1 MRRARPSR
9 SRPNSRKSARALLA
23 ALRERRP
30 IEEPVALVVAHP
42 DDETLALG
50 GSLHL
55 FRRLLLIHV
64 TDGAPLSLGDAAR
77 EGFTSPAAYAA
88 ARAAELDAALALVAS
103 GGPTRMTLGISD
115 QLATAA
121 IPDITVRLHQAFTAH
136 HVRTVLTH
144 CYEGGHPDHDAVA
157 SAVQR
162 TGAEIFEF
170 AGYHADRNGALQTG
184 EFLTHPSHIAG
195 YDPPL
200 TTSPEAT
207 VIHLHGDDLV
217 RKQAMLACFRTQR
230 EILRHFDPRFERF
243 RRAPRYDFAQPPH
256 PGRLLYEAWGWMSG
270 QEWREQA
277 RCGA

>member
-1 MRRARPSR
+1 M
-9 SRPNSRKSARALLA
+9 LA
-23 ALRERRP
+23 ALLERRP

-55 FRRLLLIHV
+55 FRHLLLIHV
-64 TDGAPLSLGDAAR
+64 TDGAPLSLSDAAR

-88 ARAAELDAALALVAS
+88 ARAAELDAALALVA
-103 GGPTRMTLGISD
+103 GAGITRATFGISD
-115 QLATAA
+115 QSATAA
-121 IPDITVRLHQAFTAH
+121 IPDITARLQQAFAAH
-136 HVRTVLTH
+136 DIRTVLTH

-157 SAVQR
+157 VAVQR

-170 AGYHADRNGALQTG
+170 AGYHADGAGELRTG
-184 EFLTHPSHIAG
+184 KFLTHPSHIAD
-195 YDPPL
+195 YDPTL

-230 EILRHFDPRFERF
+230 EILGHFDPSIERF

-270 QEWREQA
+270 QEWRHQVAREQA
-277 RCGA
+277 PCGA